1 MCTQSG
7 GSGLVLLSGSDLKNR
22 LAETY
27 LGALWALK
35 LLEGESNPWLM
46 ERSCLDCL
54 NSDAVVAL
62 TLVAQSTAAFYLDRI
77 IMSAFVTLC
86 QVNYYGEPVAPRGV
100 PALRVCV
107 FLHSLTYLLLLISV
121 FIVLFYFFFVAMW

>member
-22 LAETY
+22 RAETY

-35 LLEGESNPWLM
+35 LLEGESNPWLL

-62 TLVAQSTAAFYLDRI
+62 TLVVQSSVGILHCK
-77 IMSAFVTLC
+77 MSSFVVLC
-86 QVNYYGEPVAPRGV
+86 HVNYYVEPVSPRGV
-100 PALRVCV
+100 PPKRVCV
-107 FLHSLTYLLLLISV
+107 FSLSVSYLLIHFSL
-121 FIVLFYFFFVAMW
+121 FAVLFW